1 MNIFLTLAYLFFI
14 GSLLGWCLELLWRNL
29 MLKKDKWINPGF
41 CTGPYLPIYGFGL
54 CVLYLL
60 ASLENYEWITN
71 PFWNKAVLFLAMAV
85 GMTLIEYVAGLFCLK
100 FLKVRLWDYSNL
112 WGNVQGIIC
121 PAFSAAWAVL
131 GALYYFLI
139 HPHILEG
146 LEWLSQNLAFSFFIG
161 VFFGVFAVDV
171 AHSAQL
177 VAKLKHF
184 AEEYTVVLAYEE
196 IKAHIRRVHLKN
208 AMKYHFFMPFRTQYP
223 ITVYL
228 REILESKRKSKK

>member
-100 FLKVRLWDYSNL
+100 FLKN
-112 WGNVQGIIC
+112 GK
-121 PAFSAAWAVL
+121 AA
-131 GALYYFLI
+131 AL
-139 HPHILEG
+139 
-146 LEWLSQNLAFSFFIG
+146 
-161 VFFGVFAVDV
+161 
-171 AHSAQL
+171 
-177 VAKLKHF
+177 
-184 AEEYTVVLAYEE
+184 
-196 IKAHIRRVHLKN
+196 
-208 AMKYHFFMPFRTQYP
+208 
-223 ITVYL
+223 
-228 REILESKRKSKK
+228 

>member
-139 HPHILEG
+139 HPTSWRDWNGCPRIWRFPSSLACSSEYLPWTWPILPS
-146 LEWLSQNLAFSFFIG
+146 WLRS
-161 VFFGVFAVDV
+161 
-171 AHSAQL
+171 
-177 VAKLKHF
+177 
-184 AEEYTVVLAYEE
+184 
-196 IKAHIRRVHLKN
+196 
-208 AMKYHFFMPFRTQYP
+208 
-223 ITVYL
+223 
-228 REILESKRKSKK
+228 

>member
-1 MNIFLTLAYLFFI
+1 M
-14 GSLLGWCLELLWRNL
+14 
-29 MLKKDKWINPGF
+29 
-41 CTGPYLPIYGFGL
+41 
-54 CVLYLL
+54 LYLL

-112 WGNVQGIIC
+112 WGNVQGILYLSGFLC
-121 PAFSAAWAVL
+121 RMGCSGGTVL
-131 GALYYFLI
+131 LSDSSP
-139 HPHILEG
+139 HPGG

-184 AEEYTVVLAYEE
+184 AEEYTIVLAYEE
-196 IKAHIRRVHLKN
+196 IKAHIRRAHLKN
-208 AMKYHFFMPFRTQYP
+208 AMKYHSLRRSAPNTPSLYTSERSWSPNENPRSDLALSCFFAGRMKPGQFWRNDTNEN
-223 ITVYL
+223 L
-228 REILESKRKSKK
+228 SRWN